1 MMTDPSTIPDVRD
14 YFHAALKSLDAA
26 TAQLQ
31 HAYQVLYEMGGTGAP
46 AATVLDVPW
55 ASQLGP
61 DAAYS
66 NSDCGPACVAMWL
79 RWIGRAVSVDQV
91 SQATGL
97 PKGYKYTVPANLMA
111 AAKTFG
117 LMLERTLGVTV
128 ERLGQMIDRGAPA
141 IVLVHYPSLPA
152 ESRYDPKFTGGHWVL
167 VIGQVDDGS
176 LIYHDPYWPDTRGQR
191 VRVPRA
197 DFERAMRECTLDG
210 NSPNQA
216 LILKA

>member
-1 MMTDPSTIPDVRD
+1 MSPNSTPDVRD
-14 YFHAALKSLDAA
+14 YFHAALQALNVA
-26 TAQLQ
+26 TAQMQ
-31 HAYQVLYEMGGTGAP
+31 HAYQVLYEMGGDGAI

-79 RWIGRAVSVDQV
+79 RWIGRAVNVDQV

-117 LMLERTLGVTV
+117 LMLERVLNVSV
-128 ERLGQMIDRGAPA
+128 DDLCRAIDSGAPTIA
-141 IVLVHYPSLPA
+141 LVHYPSLPA
-152 ESRYDPKFTGGHWVL
+152 EVRYDHKFNSGHWVL
-167 VIGQVDDGS
+167 VVGYTRDDV
-176 LIYHDPYWPDTRGQR
+176 IYHDPYWPDSRGQR
-191 VRVPRA
+191 VRIARA

-216 LILKA
+216 LRVKA